1 MSWSSFVVCPECHD
15 GFAQQIGKFIVC
27 RGCGSK
33 FRLIKIKE
41 VVKHTVQKK
50 KRMELQST

>member
-1 MSWSSFVVCPECHD
+1 MYLICPKCHD

-33 FRLIKIKE
+33 FRLVKIKE
-41 VVKHTVQKK
+41 VLKK
-50 KRMELQST
+50 K